1 MINVCNQSLLYRIYN
16 FWCYGLGNKYN
27 QNIVYYSEIKL
38 DIY

>member
-1 MINVCNQSLLYRIYN
+1 MYVIKVFCREYIISGVM
-16 FWCYGLGNKYN
+16 GLGNKYN

>member
-1 MINVCNQSLLYRIYN
+1 MYVIKVFFTEYIISGVM
-16 FWCYGLGNKYN
+16 GLGNKYN

>member
-1 MINVCNQSLLYRIYN
+1 MYVIQVFFTEYIISGVM
-16 FWCYGLGNKYN
+16 GLGHEYN